1 MCENK
6 TLNPREKINTLNN
19 LPLGKIMLLVV
30 TNHGYL
36 FIISI
41 VVVIKCVLL
50 EQDHEGLRL
59 GSSQELRRPEC

>member
-30 TNHGYL
+30 TKHGYL

-59 GSSQELRRPEC
+59 GRSQELRRSEC